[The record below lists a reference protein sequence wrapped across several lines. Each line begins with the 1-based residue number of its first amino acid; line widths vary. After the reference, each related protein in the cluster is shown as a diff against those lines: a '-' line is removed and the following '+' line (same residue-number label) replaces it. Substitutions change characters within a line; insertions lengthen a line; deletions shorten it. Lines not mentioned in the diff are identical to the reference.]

1 MRIAL
6 LCPLLM
12 MFSVHSSLAQTPPPS
27 SAPPPF
33 PNRANEVM
41 PSWLRLRAEFRE
53 RIEGSSGIQFATD
66 REDGYFLSRLRLN
79 ATIRP
84 GRFISGAVQAQD
96 GRVAAKTV
104 GSTAAPFT
112 GTFDLRLAHMDLG
125 NAATSA
131 VFARFGRQELV
142 YGEQRLVGHSNWTNT
157 ARSFDGAR
165 ASFKKKGYQ
174 ADVFAASVVRIQADE
189 FDKSGN
195 GNRFLGAYGVVSAW
209 VPKSTIEPF
218 VFWRADQELR
228 TETGSIGDLGATTT
242 GVRWVGTLPK
252 GLDYGLDMAIQRGSL
267 GTDAV
272 SAWAGHWQLRHTASG
287 SFALRTT
294 AEYNHASGDANPAD
308 GTRGTFDQLYP
319 TAHDKYGLADQV
331 GWKNVSHMRAGV
343 EFTPRRG
350 WPVTTNYHSWWLAD
364 VHDALYNAASA
375 AIARVPGGAA
385 ESHVGQEIDVQLTR
399 ALWPQLQVSGGYAH
413 IFPGGFLK
421 EATPGQS
428 YSYGYFMATYVF
440 LAER

>member
-1 MRIAL
+1 M
-6 LCPLLM
+6 
-12 MFSVHSSLAQTPPPS
+12 
-27 SAPPPF
+27 
-33 PNRANEVM
+33 
-41 PSWLRLRAEFRE
+41 
-53 RIEGSSGIQFATD
+53 
-66 REDGYFLSRLRLN
+66 
-79 ATIRP
+79 
-84 GRFISGAVQAQD
+84 
-96 GRVAAKTV
+96 
-104 GSTAAPFT
+104 
-112 GTFDLRLAHMDLG
+112 
-125 NAATSA
+125 
-131 VFARFGRQELV
+131 FARVGRQELV

-209 VPKSTIEPF
+209 VPKATVEPF

-228 TETGSIGDLGATTT
+228 TETGSVGDLGATTT
-242 GVRWVGTLPK
+242 GVRWVGALPD
-252 GLDYGLDMAIQRGSL
+252 GLDYGLDLAIQRGSL

-272 SAWAGHWQLRHTASG
+272 SAWAGHWQLRHTAGG
-287 SFALRTT
+287 SLALRTT
-294 AEYNHASGDANPAD
+294 AEYNRASGDANPTD

-331 GWKNVSHMRAGV
+331 GWKNVSHLRAGV
-343 EFTPRRG
+343 EITPRRG

-364 VHDALYNAASA
+364 VHDALYNAGEHSDRARSGRRGRQPRGSGDRRA
-375 AIARVPGGAA
+375 ADDAPCGRSFRCRAA
-385 ESHVGQEIDVQLTR
+385 TR
-399 ALWPQLQVSGGYAH
+399 TSSRER
-413 IFPGGFLK
+413 FLK